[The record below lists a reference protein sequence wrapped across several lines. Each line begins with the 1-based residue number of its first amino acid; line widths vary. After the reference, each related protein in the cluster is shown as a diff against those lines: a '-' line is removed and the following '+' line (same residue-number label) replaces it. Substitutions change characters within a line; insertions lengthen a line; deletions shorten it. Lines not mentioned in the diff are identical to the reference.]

1 MTSRRNHTRVTGFG
15 VHTLLI
21 SISFLILLPLVWTL
35 KSSFT
40 PTGEVMSSGLFHLP
54 SQLTGKNYSEGVAS
68 APFLSYF
75 ANSLLVAIT
84 VTTTTLVASL
94 TAGYGFAHFNFR
106 GKGILFALVLAG
118 MMMPFQA
125 IMIPLFVEV
134 RKLGWLDNFAG
145 LIIPGAV
152 SAFGI
157 FMMRQYLRSIPV
169 ALFEA
174 AKLDGA
180 SEFGI
185 FWRIVIP
192 LSTGPLAALGSL
204 TFLASWNNFLWP
216 LIVVQGQNLIT
227 VPLGLAQFRGSN
239 STNYGQMLAVSILSA
254 LPVVTL
260 FMIMRRRIVASFAT
274 SGIK

>member
-1 MTSRRNHTRVTGFG
+1 MTSPRVNVRISRYG
-15 VHTLLI
+15 VHLLLI
-21 SISFLILLPLVWTL
+21 SISFLILLPLAWAI

-40 PTGEVMSSGLFHLP
+40 PTGEVMSSGMFHLP
-54 SQLTGKNYSEGVAS
+54 SRLTGKNYSEGFAS
-68 APFLSYF
+68 APFLTYF
-75 ANSLLVAIT
+75 INSLIVAVT
-84 VTTTTLVASL
+84 VTITTLAASL
-94 TAGYGFAHFNFR
+94 TAGYGFAHFKFR
-106 GKGILFALVLAG
+106 GKGVLFALVLAA

-134 RKLGWLDNFAG
+134 RKLGWLNNFAG

-185 FWRIVIP
+185 FWRIIVP
-192 LSTGPLAALGSL
+192 LSAGPLAALGSL

-216 LIVVQGQNLIT
+216 LIVVQSQSLTT
-227 VPLGLAQFRGSN
+227 VPLGLAQFRGAN
-239 STNYGQMLAVSILSA
+239 STNYGQMLAVSILGA
-254 LPVVTL
+254 LPVVML
-260 FMIMRRRIVASFAT
+260 FIVMRRRIVASFAT